1 MINHTGNKLACLI
14 RFNSMSL
21 IIMKII
27 NVLITL
33 ERLIKYVLNIALL
46 LIFRKNNNN
55 PPATFSCQINFSAFI
70 FFIIFFLKRLNK
82 GYESIASTLV
92 IMECQLEDLA

>member
-33 ERLIKYVLNIALL
+33 ERLIKYVLTIALL
-46 LIFRKNNNN
+46 LIFRKTTTTLQQHSR
-55 PPATFSCQINFSAFI
+55 AKLTFCFYI
-70 FFIIFFLKRLNK
+70 FFIFFLKRLNK
-82 GYESIASTLV
+82 GYESTASTLV
-92 IMECQLEDLA
+92 IVECQLEDLA